1 MKTSALFLSCTLILT
16 ACGGDGTGTNPF
28 MEAANKNNQNT
39 LTPAANGTDTGSTT
53 GANGDGGDTT
63 SGTGDGTQT
72 SGQGTTNGSS
82 GDGGDL
88 TPGTGVGT
96 GEVITSTGGTPTSGQ
111 GSGSQSG
118 LNMVLVLSD
127 GEVENPRFFT
137 ETDDN
142 GDIVEKLYVDNIP
155 FDGVDELA
163 YVSIANIGI
172 GTSNGVGLFQAVGE
186 VKDSVTG
193 VVIGQIFHRALYGKN
208 ETGSADFVIVKSRD
222 YITEGFGGYVVQR
235 NKLDLAGNLVEFE
248 RPDIGQAVFY
258 GSYDGFRIVTDNPG
272 MYHTSGDV
280 EIIFDFGDSN
290 KDGDLAFLS
299 QNREMYDQTGQ
310 LIRELPDLSTVIGS
324 GKLTT
329 TGQMDVEIFS
339 LDAEGEEYE
348 TGTMTGIL
356 AGKIPMEAAGV
367 ISLTSSDDDASYQET
382 GGFFAYRRAKP

>member
-1 MKTSALFLSCTLILT
+1 VGLEPIRSWKPRIKNQDTST
-16 ACGGDGTGTNPF
+16 
-28 MEAANKNNQNT
+28 Q
-39 LTPAANGTDTGSTT
+39 NGTDTGSTT
-53 GANGDGGDTT
+53 GSNGDGGDTT
-63 SGTGDGTQT
+63 TASGDGTQT
-72 SGQGTTNGSS
+72 SGQDTTTGSS

-111 GSGSQSG
+111 GSASQSG
-118 LNMVLVLSD
+118 VNMVLVLSD
-127 GEVENPRFFT
+127 GDVENPRFFT
-137 ETDDN
+137 ETTEN

-163 YVSIANIGI
+163 YVSIANLGV
-172 GTSNGVGLFQAVGE
+172 GTSNGVGLFQSVSE

-222 YITEGFGGYVVQR
+222 YINEGFGGYVLQR
-235 NKLDLAGNLVEFE
+235 NKLDLNGDLVEFE
-248 RPDIGQAVFY
+248 RPLTGQAIFY

-272 MYHTSGDV
+272 MFHTSGDV
-280 EIIFDFGDSN
+280 EIVFDFGDSN
-290 KDGDLAFLS
+290 KNGDLIFLS
-299 QNREMYDQTGQ
+299 QNRAMYDQTGEF
-310 LIRELPDLSTVIGS
+310 LKPLPDLGTVIQS

-329 TGQMDVEIFS
+329 DGQMDVTIFS
-339 LDAEGEEYE
+339 RDADGKDYE
-348 TGTMTGIL
+348 KGTMTGIL
-356 AGKIPMEAAGV
+356 AGKIPMEAVGV